1 MRSFSHFLLLIF
13 VISSMS
19 RCSEADAKISDTR
32 SNAFDKIDK
41 RDKKLFTQEERIESY
56 NKSLNKSESLKNS
69 LSSNSSSGYSG
80 YGSTITKNK
89 KVKKEIEKIS
99 DKKKR
104 KTKKIEVNLQFSA
117 YSTN

>member
-1 MRSFSHFLLLIF
+1 MRNFSHFLLLIF

-104 KTKKIEVNLQFSA
+104 KTPKIEVNLQFSA

>member
-13 VISSMS
+13 AVSMS

-56 NKSLNKSESLKNS
+56 NK
-69 LSSNSSSGYSG
+69 
-80 YGSTITKNK
+80 
-89 KVKKEIEKIS
+89 
-99 DKKKR
+99 
-104 KTKKIEVNLQFSA
+104 
-117 YSTN
+117 